1 MPVNKVQIHLPY
13 ERPSEKNP
21 NGIFQPRWYQLEAL
35 ESPCRYKILVLPRR
49 AGKSKTALNE
59 QILQSQ
65 RAPGIFYY
73 FLPTHRQAKQV
84 VWDDLVK
91 KHVPMELVDRMNE
104 SELAVY
110 YKNGSIERFVGCD
123 EPDAHRGIN
132 PIGVVFDEYSEMKES
147 IWTSIIQPVL
157 RENKGTCTFVFTP
170 KGKNH
175 SHRLYKM
182 ALDNKEWFTTLKSID
197 ETKHIEE
204 AEWEQ
209 AKASSPQA
217 VIKQEYYCEFLDEA
231 GAFFRRI
238 KENTHGERKTFDP
251 THKYQIGVDLAK
263 YNDWTVITIIDLY
276 DNEVLEQDRF
286 NQIDW
291 NLQKARIEAA
301 AFRYTSESHK
311 PKIVIDAT
319 GLGDPIVDDLNKRN
333 LNIEPFKF
341 TKRSRQNLLDNLA
354 ILLEQDKIKIPN
366 DSGLIDELESMRYE
380 IGPQG
385 NTKLEV
391 PDGVTDDRIMSLA
404 MACWEIPDRPIK
416 KRDEMSYFKQ
426 TKEKFNPNSM
436 FNKI

>member
-1 MPVNKVQIHLPY
+1 MPVNKVQVKLPHSF
-13 ERPSEKNP
+13 E
-21 NGIFQPRWYQLEAL
+21 PRWYQLEVLQA
-35 ESPCRYKILVLPRR
+35 PQRFKVVVLPRR

-59 QILQSQ
+59 QIMQTQLK
-65 RAPGIFYY
+65 PGIYYY
-73 FLPTHRQAKQV
+73 FLPTHRLAKQV
-84 VWDDLVK
+84 IWDELVK
-91 KHVPMELVDRMNE
+91 QHIPTEITEKVNE

-110 YKNGSIERFVGCD
+110 YKNGSIQRFVGCD
-123 EPDAHRGIN
+123 EPDTYRGIN
-132 PIGVVFDEYSEMKES
+132 PIGVVFDEYSEMKEE
-147 IWTSIIQPVL
+147 IWTTIIQPVL

-175 SHRLYKM
+175 SYRLYKQ
-182 ALDNKEWFTTLKSID
+182 ALENKEWFTTLKSID

-238 KENTHGERKTFDP
+238 KENTHTERKTFDP

-263 YNDWTVITIIDLY
+263 YNDWTVITIIDLF
-276 DNEVLEQDRF
+276 DNKVLEQDRF

-301 AFRYTSESHK
+301 AFRYTSESNK

-366 DSGLIDELESMRYE
+366 DPGLIDELESMRYE